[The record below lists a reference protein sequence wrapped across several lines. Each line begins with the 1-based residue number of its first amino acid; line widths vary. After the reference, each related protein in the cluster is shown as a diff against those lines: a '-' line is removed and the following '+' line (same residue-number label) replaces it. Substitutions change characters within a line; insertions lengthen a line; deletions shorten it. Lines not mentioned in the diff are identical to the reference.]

1 MNQSKGAPPA
11 ALVVS
16 RLRCVFPGLHL
27 VRTVVT
33 ELGHA
38 TKARSRGSRVVWEEP
53 FVTPQ
58 PRANRFSPP
67 PLRFVRNAG

>member
-27 VRTVVT
+27 VRTVIT

-38 TKARSRGSRVVWEEP
+38 TKARSRGSESCGKSRSSPHNRVRTGFLP
-53 FVTPQ
+53 H
-58 PRANRFSPP
+58 RFG
-67 PLRFVRNAG
+67 L